1 MVPFPDDIVTP
12 RLHLIAITSEM
23 LRSEQAGEGRL
34 GELIGCVI
42 PVGWPHRNW
51 EPHVYDFLRAQMANH
66 PEQRGW
72 HRYIS
77 VLSQEGTRTLIGSL
91 GGFTRAARPRECEIG
106 YGILPAYENKGY
118 TTEAAGALLGYLRGH
133 RGHRDYEGAAM
144 ESVIAHTYPAL
155 RGAIRVMEKC
165 GMTFDGE
172 GEEAGTIRY
181 RLALRETM
189 RAAMR

>member
-1 MVPFPDDIVTP
+1 MI
-12 RLHLIAITSEM
+12 
-23 LRSEQAGEGRL
+23 
-34 GELIGCVI
+34 
-42 PVGWPHRNW
+42 
-51 EPHVYDFLRAQMANH
+51 
-66 PEQRGW
+66 
-72 HRYIS
+72 
-77 VLSQEGTRTLIGSL
+77 
-91 GGFTRAARPRECEIG
+91 
-106 YGILPAYENKGY
+106 
-118 TTEAAGALLGYLRGH
+118 GYLRGH

-155 RGAIRVMEKC
+155 RGSIRVMEKC